1 MVPNNAPEQE
11 WQTVASFSDVLSAH
25 VVAERLIAEGVP
37 ARVISDSQLL
47 GECRS
52 CEVQAPRAIAHR
64 ARWLLAAAQFTDEEL
79 NYLATGELGSNDE

>member
-37 ARVISDSQLL
+37 VCVKSGSQLL
-47 GECRS
+47 GESRS
-52 CEVQAPRAIAHR
+52 CEVQAPSAIAHR

-79 NYLATGELGSNDE
+79 NYLATGELGSNNE